1 MMDILIFFA
10 LFQLFINLFFQS
22 FGILN
27 KLVDIIL
34 VNLIIIGIQ
43 LIELALILS
52 IDGFDDDGIL
62 GFLDLV
68 LAVVGKGLFLG
79 L

>member
-1 MMDILIFFA
+1 MMDILIFLA
-10 LFQLFINLFFQS
+10 LFQLLINLFLQS

-52 IDGFDDDGIL
+52 IDGFNDDGIL
-62 GFLDLV
+62 GFFYLV
-68 LAVVGKGLFLG
+68 LTVVGKGLFLG

>member
-10 LFQLFINLFFQS
+10 LFQLLINLFLQS